1 MTSPALASARASG
14 PSAESEGSREAPP
27 VAEIVEA
34 DWTWTGDRFESG
46 VRVAVDAGG
55 RIASVGRDELT
66 ATRRLPG
73 RALLPGFVTAHSHA
87 FQRGLRGR
95 GETFP
100 AGAGSFWS
108 WREAMYDLVSSLD
121 PETFLP
127 LCTRAF
133 REMRTAGFT
142 SVGEFHYLHHRSLE
156 EDASDYDFD
165 PLILEA
171 ADQAGVRLVLIQS
184 YYRTGAVGRQLQGGQ
199 RRFRTGDPETYW
211 KQVDRL
217 AAQLRPGQ
225 TLAASVHSLRAGS
238 PEDLLAVYPEARRRG
253 LPFHIHVE
261 EQVGEIEE
269 VVAAYGKR
277 PMALLL
283 DTLGTAEGVTSVH
296 CTHTDPADM
305 DRYLAAG
312 GTVCLCPL
320 TEGNLGDGIADV
332 RGIVGHPH
340 VRVAI
345 GTDSNARISPVEE
358 MRWMEYAQRLATQ
371 NRGLLRDGDGE
382 VGRVVLR
389 AATAGGA
396 DALGLPAGRIEAGL
410 WADFALLDLDSPLL
424 AGWTPETLLDSLV
437 FGASESAVAGTCVGG
452 RWEER
457 IPCADATR

>member
-1 MTSPALASARASG
+1 LSGEPQPAVQI
-14 PSAESEGSREAPP
+14 
-27 VAEIVEA
+27 VAA
-34 DWTWTGDRFESG
+34 DLTWTGTGFAAG
-46 VRVAVDAGG
+46 VRLGIDAGG
-55 RIASVGRDELT
+55 RIAWVGAPPDGAGSGPTLPVRELP
-66 ATRRLPG
+66 R

-100 AGAGSFWS
+100 AGAGSFWT
-108 WREAMYDLVSSLD
+108 WREAMYDLVSRLGED
-121 PETFLP
+121 DFLA
-127 LCTRAF
+127 LCTGAF
-133 REMRTAGFT
+133 REMRAAGFT
-142 SVGEFHYLHHRSLE
+142 SVGEFHYIHHLSLA
-156 EDASDYDFD
+156 EDASDYALD

-171 ADQAGVRLVLIQS
+171 ADRAGIRLVLIQS
-184 YYRTGAVGRQLQGGQ
+184 YYRTGGVDRPLQGGQ
-199 RRFRTGDPETYW
+199 RRFRAADPESYW
-211 KQVDRL
+211 RQVDRL
-217 AAQLRPGQ
+217 QGWLRPGQ
-225 TLAASVHSLRAGS
+225 TLAASVHSLRAGT

-283 DTLGTAEGVTSVH
+283 DTLGTADGVTSIH
-296 CTHTDPADM
+296 CTHTEKGDM
-305 DRYLAAG
+305 DRYLSAG

-332 RGIVGHPH
+332 RGIVAHPEA
-340 VRVAI
+340 RLAI

-358 MRWMEYAQRLATQ
+358 MRWMEYAQRLQTQ

-396 DALGLPAGRIEAGL
+396 GALGLPAGRIEPGC

-437 FGASESAVAGTCVGG
+437 FGATESVVAGTCVGG

-457 IPCADATR
+457 TPCADATR